1 MAKLVA
7 NRYASS
13 LFEAGLEL
21 EKIED
26 FYGEL
31 ESVGKVFYNENKLFQ
46 ILTHPRVSKNEKK
59 SLIETIFGKKTS
71 KEMINFLYIIIDK
84 RRESYLFEIIQEYK
98 AIFNEFKEIVDVVA
112 ITAVPMDEQAKNK
125 LSIVLKNKLNKN
137 IQLSNE
143 VDKSIIG
150 GVLLKM
156 SDKVVDSTLTSQL
169 KSMEAVLKSVS
180 L

>member
-1 MAKLVA
+1 MAKLIA

-21 EKIED
+21 NKVED

-31 ESVGKVFYNENKLFQ
+31 EWIKKVFKSEEALFQ
-46 ILTHPRVSKNEKK
+46 ILIHPRISKDEKK
-59 SLIETIFGKKTS
+59 SLVEELFKNNVSQEI
-71 KEMINFLYIIIDK
+71 INFLFIIIDK

-98 AIFNEFKEIVDVVA
+98 AIFNEFKEIIDVVA
-112 ITAVPMDEQAKNK
+112 VTAVPMDEKSKEK
-125 LSIVLKNKLNKN
+125 LAMVLKNKLNKN

-150 GVLLKM
+150 GV
-156 SDKVVDSTLTSQL
+156 
-169 KSMEAVLKSVS
+169 
-180 L
+180 

>member
-31 ESVGKVFYNENKLFQ
+31 ESVGKVFHNENKLFQ

-59 SLIETIFGKKTS
+59 SLIETIFEKKIS

-156 SDKVVDSTLTSQL
+156 NDKVVDSTLTSQL